1 MEKPRGH
8 VSHPDVLSLEN
19 RCLAMLPDL
28 KTLERPWGHVSHP
41 DVLSL
46 ENRCLATLPDLKTLE
61 KSLGHVS
68 HPDILSLE
76 NRCLAMLPSLKRT
89 VSAGPLAHGLQ
100 TAGPLQADLRS
111 LSIGDGV
118 LSGPLSRGAERLSKG
133 SGCLTSPRAL
143 RPISAT
149 ASAPTAALGHR
160 SSSEEKMPETEQVE
174 VEMPFYN
181 LSLGEETEVEGPV
194 LKLSAGDSESHP
206 EPADQALKDKKL
218 VLMSLLCS
226 TLTSKVDAEDAADG
240 ASGPLFEACRDLAP
254 LEPEFILK
262 ASLYARQQLNLRTV
276 ANKVVAIA
284 ALLPVCRPYLRRY
297 FCAIVQL
304 PSDWL
309 QVVALYEELA
319 GREEDKP
326 VPLPACLRAAL
337 TDKFAQFDEY
347 QLAKYN
353 LWKHRA
359 KRRPRPPPHPP
370 KTGRPFSETQKHLPS
385 YLRVLTDE
393 QKKFEDTYNAVPE
406 RKQRPRLTLKKLV
419 RRLRIREPAQHV
431 QALLGYRYPSDLQRF
446 SRSRLPGPWD
456 PSRAGKRMK
465 LLRPETWERE
475 VSLRGNRAPVW
486 EELIDHGKLPFMALL
501 RNLCNLLRV
510 GVSARHHELTLQMLQ
525 QEKSVIHSRQF
536 PFRFLNA
543 HDAINNLEAQLK
555 NKASPLPSN
564 TKLMRLIM
572 SRNAKQD
579 KTWTYRR
586 YPYNPSRRQL
596 RNTMRV
602 PVVYQQLKWEKL
614 KLEKARRGR
623 CAGELLARYRQ
634 ALETAVN
641 ISVKHNLPPL
651 PGRTLLAYLTD
662 VGTDELCPKSNP
674 QGPPLNYVLLLLGM
688 VMARAEQ
695 VSVLL
700 CGRGTVM
707 VADARAEEGV
717 LRTAGVL
724 QAQAQAQELNKEGE
738 WSVHTFGKYL
748 LSLAAQRVPLDRV
761 VLFGNTMYGSLV
773 NEAKQLFWQHVN
785 PKCLF
790 VSVPLERTYNILP
803 DSNPNDVTLSGYS
816 DGILKFIAE
825 RGASRL
831 LEHVGQMD
839 KIFKIP
845 PSPGKTGELSLR
857 PLEESTLSPP
867 APISPPGWRS
877 IRLFISSTF
886 RDMHGERD
894 LLLRAVLPALQA
906 QAAHRRLGLR
916 AIDLRWGIPEEE
928 TRRNRQLE
936 VCLGEVES
944 SQLFVGILGSRYGYV
959 PADYNLPEH
968 PHFRWAQQYPPGRS
982 VTEME
987 VMQFLDRARRLQ
999 PSAQA
1004 LIYLRDSSFLSSVPD
1019 AWKSDFTSESEE
1031 AARRITELKSFL
1043 SRQQGVTCRSYPCEW
1058 GGVAAGRPYAAG
1070 LEEFGQLVLQD
1081 VWSVIQKLYLQPGA
1095 QPEEPAPTPED
1106 DSVQAAFQQLQ
1117 TPPSPARP
1125 RLLQDTVQQLM
1136 LPRGGLSLVT
1146 GRSGQGKTAFL
1157 ASLVSALQ
1165 APNGAQEAPGVFFH
1179 FSGARPDQG
1188 LALTLLRRLCAYLC
1202 RRLCEPGA
1210 LPTSYRGLV
1219 WELQQRLLPASAQ
1232 SPKAGRG
1239 LVLIVDGADRLA
1251 GPQGQ
1256 QVSDWIPKTLPP
1268 WVHLVLSVS
1277 AEGGLAETLGQSP
1290 GARVVALGPLQPC
1303 ARAQLVRDELALY
1316 GKRLEESPFNNQM
1329 RLLLVK
1335 QGSSLPLYLR
1345 LVTNHLRLYVLH
1357 EQVSERLRALPATV
1371 PLLLQHILGTLEQE
1385 HGPDVL
1391 PQALAALEATRSGL
1405 TAEQLHAVLSA
1416 WRALPRGA
1424 EGWEEAVAA
1433 GSSGDA
1439 YPVGPFAY
1447 LVQSLRSLLGEGPLE
1462 RAGAR
1467 LCLPAGPLRTAAQCR
1482 YGKRWGLQ
1490 KTAHVLIAAQL
1501 WKTCDPDASGS
1512 FRSCLPEALADLPYH
1527 LLQSGNHGLLAKFLT
1542 NLHVVAAH
1550 LELGLVSRLLE
1561 AHALYASSG
1570 PAEEQGLCETDPAVF
1585 HAFLRQQAPV
1595 LSRYPLLL
1603 PQQAANQPLDS
1614 PLCRQAPQLFV
1625 RWRLQRALRWLNKPC
1640 TVEGQPSPRLSLA
1653 IPSSPTAVALSPSG
1667 HRAAVGTADGMV
1679 YLLDLRTW
1687 QEEKSLV
1694 SGCDGVSSCAFL
1706 SASALFL
1713 TAFDGLLELWD
1724 LQQGCRVLQ
1733 TSAHQSQI
1741 TGCCLSPDRRLL
1753 ATVCLGGCLKLWDT
1767 ACGQLA
1773 FQHTCARP
1781 LNCAAFHPDGHVV
1794 AVGSWAGTCSFFSVD
1809 GLTAAKELGA
1819 PGASVRALAFRA
1831 PGRVVAAGRLDG
1843 TVELWSWW
1851 EGARLATFPAHRG
1864 VVAAVLPLQAGCQ
1877 LVTAGEDGEVQV
1889 WSGALGRPRGL
1900 LGPLPLSAAL
1910 CVALSPDGDWVAVG
1924 YREDGV
1930 RTYEV
1935 ASGSQGARCGAVA
1948 AAVWALVWLS
1958 PRALVSGAEDGSLQG
1973 WALEARSLRLLWLLP
1988 GRQGPVW
1995 GLAASGEL
2003 LASTSE
2009 ALPVRLWPRQPL
2021 TLPLQ
2026 EADFPRGAELRE
2038 HQGPVSC
2045 CGFSTD
2051 GGRLATGGRDRN
2063 LFCWDVRKPQGPVVI
2078 CSFLACHRDWVTGC
2092 AWTRDDLLV
2101 SCSSDG
2107 SVGLWDPERQQ
2118 RLGLFLGHQSA
2129 VSAVAAVDAH
2139 VVSVGRDGS
2148 LKVWDHWGV
2157 ELTSIPAHSGPI
2169 SQCAAALEPR
2179 AAGQPGSELLVATV
2193 GLDGAARLWHPLL
2206 VSQTHTLLGH
2216 SGPISAAAVSEA
2228 SGLLLTASEDGSV
2241 RLWQVPEEADDTC
2254 APRSPAA
2261 VTAVAWAPD
2270 GSVAASGSRTGELT
2284 LWHEAKAV
2292 ATAQA
2297 PGHIGALTWFSART
2311 LIVLSADDKV
2321 SEWRVELQEGSMPGK
2336 FSLHLNRV
2344 LQEDLGFLTAVALA
2358 PDGGSLILAEA
2369 QLRLQCMKPGDAPSV
2384 IWDSYSER
2392 PVLLSTHQDYGVFV
2406 LQSTDSGSLSV
2417 LRQKESGEFEKRL
2430 EFTVKLE
2437 SPQGTF
2443 VLVTQAKP
2451 ESESSFLVAGADG
2464 MLWKLAKGT
2473 AAGEWATG
2481 NIWRKAEVPEAPSP
2495 GSAPSDGG
2503 GSSSSSNS
2511 SSAGGWSPPTELTT
2525 QQCRKIHS
2533 GPVTALHVLPGLL
2546 VTASKDREVKL
2557 WERPSMQL
2565 LGLFRCEGA
2574 VSCLEPWLGPASTLR
2589 LAVGD
2594 TLGNMYFLA
2603 WE

>member
-76 NRCLAMLPSLKRT
+76 NRCLAMLPGLKRT
-89 VSAGPLAHGLQ
+89 VSAGPLTHGLQ

-877 IRLFISSTF
+877 VRLFISSTF

-906 QAAHRRLGLR
+906 QAAPRRLGLR

-1188 LALTLLRRLCAYLC
+1188 LALTLLRRLCAYLR

-1345 LVTNHLRLYVLH
+1345 LVTNHLRLYALH

-1391 PQALAALEATRSGL
+1391 PQALATLEATRSGL

-1512 FRSCLPEALADLPYH
+1512 FRSCLPEALADLPHH

-1595 LSRYPLLL
+1595 LGRYPLLL

-1694 SGCDGVSSCAFL
+1694 SGCDGVSSCVFL

-1767 ACGQLA
+1767 ARGQLA

-1843 TVELWSWW
+1843 TVELWSWR

-1864 VVAAVLPLQAGCQ
+1864 VVAAVLPLHAGCQ

-1935 ASGSQGARCGAVA
+1935 ASGSQGAHCGAVA

-2009 ALPVRLWPRQPL
+2009 ALPVWLWPRQPL

-2045 CGFSTD
+2045 CGFSTN

-2193 GLDGAARLWHPLL
+2193 GLDGATRLWHPLL

-2261 VTAVAWAPD
+2261 ITAVAWAPD

-2292 ATAQA
+2292 ATAQPSPEPSSA
-2297 PGHIGALTWFSART
+2297 GGLRIPDSCGPGSGRRLPHLGRGAAAVTVHEARGCSLCDLGQLFRT
-2311 LIVLSADDKV
+2311 PCAVVYPSGLRCVCPAVDGLGKPFCLRAQMQKFPELCMGCTHVAMS
-2321 SEWRVELQEGSMPGK
+2321 ELQ
-2336 FSLHLNRV
+2336 
-2344 LQEDLGFLTAVALA
+2344 
-2358 PDGGSLILAEA
+2358 
-2369 QLRLQCMKPGDAPSV
+2369 
-2384 IWDSYSER
+2384 
-2392 PVLLSTHQDYGVFV
+2392 
-2406 LQSTDSGSLSV
+2406 
-2417 LRQKESGEFEKRL
+2417 RQKESGEFEKRL

-2503 GSSSSSNS
+2503 GSSSSS
-2511 SSAGGWSPPTELTT
+2511 SAGGWSPPTELTT
-2525 QQCRKIHS
+2525 QQCRKVHS

>member
-28 KTLERPWGHVSHP
+28 KTLERPWGHVSQP

-68 HPDILSLE
+68 HPDVLSLE
-76 NRCLAMLPSLKRT
+76 NRCLATLPGLKRT

-111 LSIGDGV
+111 LSICDGA
-118 LSGPLSRGAERLSKG
+118 LSGPLSRGAERLSEG

-143 RPISAT
+143 QPISAT
-149 ASAPTAALGHR
+149 ASAPAAALGHR
-160 SSSEEKMPETEQVE
+160 SSSEEKMPETELVE

-194 LKLSAGDSESHP
+194 LKLSAEDSESHP

-262 ASLYARQQLNLRTV
+262 ASLYARQQLNFRTV

-359 KRRPRPPPHPP
+359 KRRPRPPPRPP

-419 RRLRIREPAQHV
+419 QRLRIREPAQHV

-475 VSLRGNRAPVW
+475 VSLRGNRAAVW

-845 PSPGKTGELSLR
+845 PPPGKTGELSLR
-857 PLEESTLSPP
+857 PLEESTLSPL
-867 APISPPGWRS
+867 APISPPGWCS
-877 IRLFISSTF
+877 VRLFISSTF

-906 QAAHRRLGLR
+906 RAAPRRLGLR

-959 PADYNLPEH
+959 PTDYNLPEH
-968 PHFRWAQQYPPGRS
+968 PHFRWTQQYPPGRS

-1031 AARRITELKSFL
+1031 AARRIAELKSFL

-1106 DSVQAAFQQLQ
+1106 NSVQAAFQQLQ

-1125 RLLQDTVQQLM
+1125 RLLRDAVQQLT

-1165 APNGAQEAPGVFFH
+1165 APDGVQEAPGVFFH

-1188 LALTLLRRLCAYLC
+1188 LALTLLKRLCAYLR
-1202 RRLCEPGA
+1202 RRLGEPGA

-1219 WELQQRLLPASAQ
+1219 WELQQRLLPASAR
-1232 SPKAGRG
+1232 SLKAGRG
-1239 LVLIVDGADRLA
+1239 LVLIVDGADRLV

-1268 WVHLVLSVS
+1268 RVHLVLSVS
-1277 AEGGLAETLGQSP
+1277 AEGGLAETLAQSP
-1290 GARVVALGPLQPC
+1290 GARVVALGPLQPR

-1329 RLLLVK
+1329 QLLLVK
-1335 QGSSLPLYLR
+1335 RGSSLPLYLR
-1345 LVTNHLRLYVLH
+1345 LVTDHLRLYALH
-1357 EQVSERLRALPATV
+1357 DQVSERLRALPATV

-1405 TAEQLHAVLSA
+1405 TSEQLHAVLSA

-1424 EGWEEAVAA
+1424 EGWEEAMAA

-1439 YPVGPFAY
+1439 YPMGPFAY

-1512 FRSCLPEALADLPYH
+1512 FRSCLPEALADLPHH

-1585 HAFLRQQAPV
+1585 HMFLRQQVPV
-1595 LSRYPLLL
+1595 LGRYPLLL

-1614 PLCRQAPQLFV
+1614 PLCRQAPQLFG
-1625 RWRLQRALRWLNKPC
+1625 RWRLQRMLRWLNKPC

-1653 IPSSPTAVALSPSG
+1653 IPSSLTAVALSPSG

-1741 TGCCLSPDRRLL
+1741 TGCCLSPDCRLL

-1767 ACGQLA
+1767 ARGQLA

-1794 AVGSWAGTCSFFSVD
+1794 AVGSWAGTCSFFGVD

-1831 PGRVVAAGRLDG
+1831 PGRVVAVGRLDG
-1843 TVELWSWW
+1843 TVELWSWR
-1851 EGARLATFPAHRG
+1851 EGVRLATFPAHRG
-1864 VVAAVLPLQAGCQ
+1864 VVVAALPLQDGCQ

-1889 WSGALGRPRGL
+1889 WSGALGRLRGL

-1924 YREDGV
+1924 YREDGI

-1935 ASGSQGARCGAVA
+1935 ASGSWEVRCGAVA

-1958 PRALVSGAEDGSLQG
+1958 PGALVSGAEDGSLQG
-1973 WALEARSLRLLWLLP
+1973 WVLEARSLRPLWLLP

-1995 GLAASGEL
+1995 GLAVSGEL

-2021 TLPLQ
+2021 MLPLQ

-2045 CGFSTD
+2045 CGFSAD

-2078 CSFLACHRDWVTGC
+2078 CSFLACHHDWVTGC
-2092 AWTRDDLLV
+2092 AWTRDNLLV

-2139 VVSVGRDGS
+2139 VVSVGRDGT
-2148 LKVWDHWGV
+2148 LKVWDHRGV

-2169 SQCAAALEPR
+2169 SQCAVALEPR

-2193 GLDGAARLWHPLL
+2193 GLDGATRLWHPLL

-2241 RLWQVPEEADDTC
+2241 RLWQVPEEA
-2254 APRSPAA
+2254 
-2261 VTAVAWAPD
+2261 
-2270 GSVAASGSRTGELT
+2270 
-2284 LWHEAKAV
+2284 
-2292 ATAQA
+2292 
-2297 PGHIGALTWFSART
+2297 
-2311 LIVLSADDKV
+2311 
-2321 SEWRVELQEGSMPGK
+2321 
-2336 FSLHLNRV
+2336 
-2344 LQEDLGFLTAVALA
+2344 
-2358 PDGGSLILAEA
+2358 
-2369 QLRLQCMKPGDAPSV
+2369 
-2384 IWDSYSER
+2384 
-2392 PVLLSTHQDYGVFV
+2392 GV
-2406 LQSTDSGSLSV
+2406 
-2417 LRQKESGEFEKRL
+2417 
-2430 EFTVKLE
+2430 
-2437 SPQGTF
+2437 PQ
-2443 VLVTQAKP
+2443 
-2451 ESESSFLVAGADG
+2451 
-2464 MLWKLAKGT
+2464 
-2473 AAGEWATG
+2473 
-2481 NIWRKAEVPEAPSP
+2481 
-2495 GSAPSDGG
+2495 
-2503 GSSSSSNS
+2503 
-2511 SSAGGWSPPTELTT
+2511 
-2525 QQCRKIHS
+2525 
-2533 GPVTALHVLPGLL
+2533 
-2546 VTASKDREVKL
+2546 
-2557 WERPSMQL
+2557 
-2565 LGLFRCEGA
+2565 
-2574 VSCLEPWLGPASTLR
+2574 PWLLWPGPQTVLWQR
-2589 LAVGD
+2589 PGVEP
-2594 TLGNMYFLA
+2594 GN
-2603 WE
+2603 